1 MKHMQI
7 NRRTFRLQQGFT
19 LVELMVALTL
29 TFVVSAAAYSA
40 YKVQRQ
46 NAAIQEDITVL
57 QQNIRAGLDL
67 MALELRM
74 AGYDPT
80 SSGKYGIVA
89 ADAGSLRFTA
99 DLCEDGGNPGTCV
112 VNGESVTE
120 TYLYEL
126 YDSTGDGVNDA
137 LRRTPGGSAIADNIE
152 HLEFYYTLRDGTE
165 TLAPTNSELGRIVS
179 VRVSILARS
188 SRPDHK
194 YTDSNTYRTASETVI
209 NPAER
214 NYHRRMLTT
223 TLQLRNLGYGG

>member
-1 MKHMQI
+1 MKE
-7 NRRTFRLQQGFT
+7 RRSGGRPTRLQQGFT

-46 NAAIQEDITVL
+46 SAVIQEDITVL
-57 QQNIRAGLDL
+57 QQNIRAGLDI
-67 MALELRM
+67 MSKELRM

-80 SSGKYGIVA
+80 SSGKYGIAA

-99 DLCEDGGNPGTCV
+99 DLCGDGGDPGTCV

-126 YDSTGDGVNDA
+126 YDSNGDGVNDA
-137 LRRTPGGSAIADNIE
+137 LRRTPGGSPIANNIE
-152 HLEFYYTLRDGTE
+152 HLEFHYTLRDGTN
-165 TLAPTNSELGRIVS
+165 TPAPTSSELDRIVA
-179 VRVSILARS
+179 VRISILARS

-194 YTDSNTYRTASETVI
+194 YTDSKTYRTASEAMI
-209 NPAER
+209 NPTEK
-214 NYHRRMLTT
+214 NYHRRMQTT
-223 TLQLRNLGYGG
+223 TLHLRNLGYGG